1 MNRAFSLATLA
12 LALTGG
18 SVSRAA
24 EKPQPVPPPASAIL
38 QNAPK
43 GTVVFDD
50 DGGRAQIIP
59 RRAVPAQEAT
69 YHGGPV
75 VPRGAVQA
83 VFLGGG
89 WRKPENQGKE
99 AEVTRALRSQDGPD
113 AAPLARY
120 GVKAWES
127 LNAPLEDTAGDPLS
141 GTLISDLEIQA
152 RLDGMVS
159 GGEPLDANAVFVVFL
174 APGLGSKLGSRTS
187 EDFAAYHNHYHS
199 SAGLVR
205 YVVVPYDA
213 DLSRWA
219 SAARRSLRQAL
230 INPEGNGWY

>member
-18 SVSRAA
+18 SAARAA
-24 EKPQPVPPPASAIL
+24 EKPQPPAPPASAIL

-89 WRKPENQGKE
+89 WRKKENQGKE
-99 AEVTRALRSQDGPD
+99 SEVMRALRGPDGPD
-113 AAPLARY
+113 AEPLARF

-159 GGEPLDANAVFVVFL
+159 GGEPLDADAVFVVFL

-199 SAGLVR
+199 RPASSATSSSPMTPTSPSGPPPPGGACVR
-205 YVVVPYDA
+205 
-213 DLSRWA
+213 R
-219 SAARRSLRQAL
+219 
-230 INPEGNGWY
+230 